1 MSARDLP
8 TSSLQYALAA
18 AAVKRAGRTRKRV
31 AFLIHSPETFSTL
44 EPVVQELQRRTERF
58 ELLFFALPRSY
69 TGAAG
74 GPYKGMESTF
84 LFLDQKGLAPIALA
98 GKNLDDLEVL
108 IRLCPDFIFRQAP
121 WENDI
126 PAVFNSQMLSFA
138 QLCYVPYGLGTL
150 DKPLHQYNQAFHN
163 ACDFIFCESDF
174 HYQEFKNH
182 RALGTQGVHLTG
194 YPRFE
199 QLMAEL
205 ASADAAWPLPASEGT
220 PRVIWA
226 PHHTIS
232 NGWLGYST
240 FLTHKDRMLDE
251 ARRGRMSI
259 LFRPHPALRERLE
272 SGRYMTGAEY
282 DAYLAAF
289 AEAGCSGVDGDRQ
302 YIRSF
307 VASDCLVTDGL
318 SFFSDYMLTGKPMI
332 RTRRADSTGMNTF
345 THWLCEGCDTV
356 DTGEELQA
364 VLDAIGERCYV
375 DGKRELRAV
384 RQGALEGLAHD
395 ASRRI
400 VDALVAA

>member
-18 AAVKRAGRTRKRV
+18 AAVKRAGRTKRRI

-44 EPVVQELQRRTERF
+44 EPVVQELRRREGAF
-58 ELLFFALPRSY
+58 ELLFFALPRSL
-69 TGAAG
+69 TGG
-74 GPYKGMESTF
+74 GAPYKGMESTF

-98 GKNLDDLEVL
+98 GKSIADLERL
-108 IRLCPDFIFRQAP
+108 IRLAPDFIFRQSP
-121 WENDI
+121 WEADI
-126 PAVFNSQMLSFA
+126 PAAFNSQMLSFA

-150 DKPLHQYNQAFHN
+150 DKPLHQYNQEFHN

-174 HYQEFKNH
+174 HFQEFKNH
-182 RALGTQGVHLTG
+182 RALGIQGVHLTG

-199 QLMAEL
+199 QLIAEL
-205 ASADAAWPLPASEGT
+205 KSADAEWPLAAPKGT

-232 NGWLGYST
+232 TGWLGYST

-251 ARRGRMSI
+251 ARRNRMSI
-259 LFRPHPALRERLE
+259 LFRPHPALRDRLE
-272 SGRYMTGAEY
+272 SGQHMSGANY
-282 DAYLAAF
+282 DAYLKAF

-307 VASDCLVTDGL
+307 VASDCLITDGL

-332 RTRRADSTGMNTF
+332 RTRRSDSSGMNTF

-356 DTGEELQA
+356 DTGDELQA
-364 VLDAIGERCYV
+364 ALDAIGERRYV
-375 DGKRELRAV
+375 DQKTELRQQRQAV
-384 RQGALEGLAHD
+384 LAGLAHD

-400 VDALVAA
+400 VDLLVAA